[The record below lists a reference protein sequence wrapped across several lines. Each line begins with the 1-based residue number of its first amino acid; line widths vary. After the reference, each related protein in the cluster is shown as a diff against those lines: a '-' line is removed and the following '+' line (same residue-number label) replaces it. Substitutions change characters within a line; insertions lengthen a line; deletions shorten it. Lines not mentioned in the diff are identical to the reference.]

1 MAHLQEMLPATIWGL
16 CSVRLGHYII
26 RVNTPE
32 SKRLRGDFCS
42 FAGTDFVK
50 FMYISPRN
58 FVWDSRC
65 VRKKCF
71 FKQHLLHK
79 HVQLIRVIFH
89 FPILPQY
96 FPASSWRISFVW
108 IASCCEKMHR
118 KKNWLFFDWGAYK
131 APLDWWFTSI
141 TFMPKWSRPSGDEE
155 SWHTH
160 PAAFFEGPLVFF
172 QTHTIHGTG
181 VFTYMDGWRSW

>member
-1 MAHLQEMLPATIWGL
+1 
-16 CSVRLGHYII
+16 
-26 RVNTPE
+26 
-32 SKRLRGDFCS
+32 
-42 FAGTDFVK
+42 
-50 FMYISPRN
+50 MYISPRN

-65 VRKKCF
+65 VRKRCF

-155 SWHTH
+155 SWHT
-160 PAAFFEGPLVFF
+160 PSSIFRRSTGFFSNPYNPWDWCIYLHGWLTFMVNVGKYIY
-172 QTHTIHGTG
+172 HT
-181 VFTYMDGWRSW
+181 WRGCWWANTQ